1 MTSDLF
7 IIGDSFS
14 KYKPDSIYLNL
25 LASDF
30 NIKNFSKNGVGPQYI
45 IESLQNLSIEKSDFL
60 FIVFPDPN
68 RIHFK
73 YIDDYDASKIF
84 QLWRKSTY
92 ENIFLN
98 QKEQK
103 IVSDYDV
110 LRKSNLLELLP
121 SLYLTYI
128 LSFYELYDKILIWPT
143 NNMTFDLIQTIPENC
158 FIVKKPLNHISID
171 ENVFVKNEKIFL
183 KDLRINHLSEVN
195 HHILY
200 DFIKNFFID
209 NKRELPIFKRDLNV

>member
-98 QKEQK
+98 Q
-103 IVSDYDV
+103 
-110 LRKSNLLELLP
+110 
-121 SLYLTYI
+121 
-128 LSFYELYDKILIWPT
+128 
-143 NNMTFDLIQTIPENC
+143 
-158 FIVKKPLNHISID
+158 
-171 ENVFVKNEKIFL
+171 
-183 KDLRINHLSEVN
+183 
-195 HHILY
+195 
-200 DFIKNFFID
+200 
-209 NKRELPIFKRDLNV
+209 